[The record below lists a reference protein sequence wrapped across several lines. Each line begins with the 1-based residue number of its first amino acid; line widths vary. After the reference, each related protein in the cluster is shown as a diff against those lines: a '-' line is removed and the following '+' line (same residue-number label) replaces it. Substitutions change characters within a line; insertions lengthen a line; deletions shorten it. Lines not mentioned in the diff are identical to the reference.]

1 MASLNVLVKLLP
13 SSPFRLSPCFLI
25 DVHRFLSASC
35 FCFHLLN
42 FLGYARGK
50 YLVLQPR
57 VYRLAS
63 VRHSIGSHTFSRTV
77 FSVLFPFCLRCFLQ
91 VYSLLWLYLF
101 SMFSLLLFSCI
112 RSRDFSLRRE
122 SNSLPY
128 YWRLRLLSLESR
140 LFLYCPQSTT
150 LSFRL

>member
-25 DVHRFLSASC
+25 GVHRFLSASC

-57 VYRLAS
+57 IYRLAS
-63 VRHSIGSHTFSRTV
+63 VRHSIGSHTFSRSV
-77 FSVLFPFCLRCFLQ
+77 FSVLFPFCLRYFLQ
-91 VYSLLWLYLF
+91 LYSLLWLFFFCQCFPCYYFPAFAPGISVLEG
-101 SMFSLLLFSCI
+101 SLIPCRI
-112 RSRDFSLRRE
+112 AGV
-122 SNSLPY
+122 
-128 YWRLRLLSLESR
+128 
-140 LFLYCPQSTT
+140 
-150 LSFRL
+150 